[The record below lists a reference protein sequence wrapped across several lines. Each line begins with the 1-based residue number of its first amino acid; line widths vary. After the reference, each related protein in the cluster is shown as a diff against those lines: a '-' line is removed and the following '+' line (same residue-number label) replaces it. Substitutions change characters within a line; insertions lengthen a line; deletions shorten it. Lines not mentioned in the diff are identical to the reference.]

1 MEGNMKTVLISL
13 LVLCMGG
20 HTLAVASPGDVF
32 TGAAAG
38 AALGWVIGEHSHRI
52 NSRDSIIVGGLA
64 GAAIGHIIDRQHHA
78 ARRER
83 AVKSAPLPP
92 EKVEVSDPH
101 PGVDLIKVSILHS
114 NGIRTDIPLLR
125 VKGKFVGPQ
134 GETYETLPSSEVLA
148 ARYGM

>member
-1 MEGNMKTVLISL
+1 MKRVVISV

-20 HTLAVASPGDVF
+20 HTLAVASPWEVAA
-32 TGAAAG
+32 GAAAG
-38 AALGWVIGEHSHRI
+38 AALGWVIGEHSRGI
-52 NSRDSIIVGGLA
+52 NSRDSAIVGGIA
-64 GAAIGHIIDRQHHA
+64 GAAMGHIIGRQHHS

-83 AVKSAPLPP
+83 AVKSAPPPP
-92 EKVEVSDPH
+92 EKAVVSDPH

-134 GETYETLPSSEVLA
+134 GESYDTLPSSEVLV